1 MYRRNSKKK
10 FLDKLFSLGE
20 KWVTHHKY
28 KKQTHQLRKAFLDYG
43 SETPDNLETSQYIY
57 YGKCKQKFG
66 SSPVQGLMLE
76 SHGEL
81 ISHIL
86 HQAFGESEVPQKV
99 LEVYPK
105 LTKEEW
111 NQILRI
117 ANMVLMAFEYD
128 SSDR

>member
-1 MYRRNSKKK
+1 
-10 FLDKLFSLGE
+10 
-20 KWVTHHKY
+20 
-28 KKQTHQLRKAFLDYG
+28 
-43 SETPDNLETSQYIY
+43 
-57 YGKCKQKFG
+57 
-66 SSPVQGLMLE
+66 MLE